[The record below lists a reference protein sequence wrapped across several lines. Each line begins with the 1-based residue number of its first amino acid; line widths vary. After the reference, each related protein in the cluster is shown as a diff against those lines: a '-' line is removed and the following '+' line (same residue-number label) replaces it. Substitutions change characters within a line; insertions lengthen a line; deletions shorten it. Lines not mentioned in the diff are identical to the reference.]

1 MTDEELDRAYTAL
14 CNGMAEVGEAHA
26 QRFLALLCMG
36 LLVRVDRGED
46 VLELIEVVKARSVEP
61 QPR

>member
-14 CNGMAEVGEAHA
+14 CTGMAEVGEANA
-26 QRFLALLCMG
+26 RRFLALLCMG

-46 VLELIEVVKARSVEP
+46 VLELIEIVKERCVEAQAR
-61 QPR
+61 

>member
-1 MTDEELDRAYTAL
+1 MTNEELDRAYTAL
-14 CNGMAEVGEAHA
+14 CTGMAEVGEAHA

-36 LLVRVDRGED
+36 LLVRVDRGDD
-46 VLELIEVVKARSVEP
+46 VLELIEIARQRAVDP